1 MKFDDLITELGEF
14 GPYQKRLYFIVCLVG
29 IPAALQTLAGVFIQA
44 TPDHR
49 CALPTLPND
58 TYSSQGS
65 WHDDLV
71 NLSIPWDSDD
81 DMYDECH
88 RKRHAG
94 NLDNDTVS
102 CDKWVYSKD
111 PFKNTFVT
119 DLDLVCD
126 DKHMVTYASMILM
139 GGMLGGSLLM
149 GILSDIFGRKK
160 VLVLSTLGQFAAGF
174 GTAWADSY
182 ALYVTLRFFVTFF
195 GIGMFLSAF
204 VIGMELVGPSKR
216 RIAGIVI
223 EMFWCIGLFIETG
236 IAYGLRDWSHFQ
248 MTISMFNIVAA
259 VVFAVFIP
267 ESARW
272 LLQKGK
278 TEEATKIIKKAAEVN
293 GVILSE
299 KARKLEDIEMEG
311 ENEKLWHMLT
321 HPVLLV
327 RSLIVF
333 FNWLVASMVYYG
345 LSLNAEALSG
355 DIYLNFFL
363 LALVELA
370 SYVVCLAFLDMA
382 GRKFLQCSSMVL
394 GGVACV
400 ATLFPVIYGG
410 KGEEWITLILSLL
423 GKFGASAGFAVI
435 YVYSAELFPTV
446 MRNSG
451 MGLCSLCARIGGI
464 LAPYIADLEDVIDND
479 WGTALP
485 LLIFGGLSLAAGFLV
500 LFLPETS
507 NKILPDTVED
517 AKNFGRSKKKA
528 RNNYA
533 LDSNELSAGE
543 GKDNPTFRMEKK
555 F

>member
-14 GPYQKRLYFIVCLVG
+14 GPYQQRLYFIVCLVG
-29 IPAALQTLAGVFIQA
+29 ITAALQTLAGVFIQA
-44 TPDHR
+44 TPNHR
-49 CALPTLPND
+49 CALPNLPND
-58 TYSSQGS
+58 TYASQGS

-71 NLSIPWDSDD
+71 NMSIPWDDD
-81 DMYDECH
+81 DEMYSQCNI
-88 RKRHAG
+88 KRHPSAW
-94 NLDNDTVS
+94 DNDTIS

-111 PFKNTFVT
+111 PFKSTFVS
-119 DLDLVCD
+119 DVDLVCK

-139 GGMLGGSLLM
+139 GGMLAGSLVM
-149 GILSDIFGRKK
+149 GILSDVFGRKK
-160 VLVLSTLGQFAAGF
+160 VLVLSTLGQFAAAL
-174 GTAWADSY
+174 GTAWAESY
-182 ALYVTLRFFVTFF
+182 AVYVALRFFVTFF
-195 GIGMFLSAF
+195 GIGTFLSAF

-236 IAYGLRDWSHFQ
+236 IAYGIRDWSYFQ
-248 MTISMFNIVAA
+248 ITISMFNIVAA
-259 VVFAVFIP
+259 VIFALFLP

-272 LLQKGK
+272 LLQKGR
-278 TEEATKIIKKAAEVN
+278 TQEAKKIVMKAAEVN
-293 GVILSE
+293 GVELSE
-299 KARKLEDIEMEG
+299 KAKNLENLEMDGHG
-311 ENEKLWHMLT
+311 EKIWHMLT
-321 HPVLLV
+321 HPVLLA

-363 LALVELA
+363 LAVVELA
-370 SYVVCLAFLDMA
+370 SYVVCLVFLDIA

-410 KGEEWITLILSLL
+410 EGHGWITLVLSLV

-464 LAPYIADLEDVIDND
+464 LSPYIADLKDVIGND

-485 LLIFGGLSLAAGFLV
+485 LLIFGGLSVAAGVLV

-507 NKILPDTVED
+507 NKVLPDTVED
-517 AKNFGRSKKKA
+517 AKNFGRSKA
-528 RNNYA
+528 SNSNNYH
-533 LDSNELSAGE
+533 LDSSEFYEEKGN
-543 GKDNPTFRMEKK
+543 DNPAFRMEKK
-555 F
+555 L